1 MISPAAASVFFD
13 VIWADDVELAL
24 PSLSLVTKMAR
35 RMDDPDSLR
44 LRRGSLNE
52 RRTLSVHFVS
62 QPKSI
67 MMTCVSNCRA
77 DHWQISSSPA
87 APQAPPLSGQL
98 SIAAS

>member
-52 RRTLSVHFVS
+52 TPYSLSSFCESAKEHHDDMRIEL
-62 QPKSI
+62 P
-67 MMTCVSNCRA
+67 
-77 DHWQISSSPA
+77 
-87 APQAPPLSGQL
+87 G
-98 SIAAS
+98 